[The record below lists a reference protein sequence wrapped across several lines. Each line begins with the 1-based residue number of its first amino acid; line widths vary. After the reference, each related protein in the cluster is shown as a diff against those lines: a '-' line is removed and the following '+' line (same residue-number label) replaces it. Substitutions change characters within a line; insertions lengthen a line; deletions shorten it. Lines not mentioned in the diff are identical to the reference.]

1 MPNSTTRLVFG
12 VLSSC
17 LLSAIPAHGQPIQA
31 DSTLTPNNTVVVP
44 LEPDI
49 YGITGGTEAGPNL
62 FHSFREFSVPE
73 VGGAVFF
80 NDNPAIQNVIGRVTG
95 SSISAIEGFI
105 EAAGGSPNFNL
116 FLLNPN
122 GIVFGPNAS
131 LNVGGAFV
139 ATTAD
144 SLVFDNGGEFSATNP
159 QPPLLRV
166 NVPLGLQFGQNPGP
180 ILVRGAGLPGPPDR
194 IPQGNTFALVGGNV
208 TLQGA
213 ALAAPD
219 GRIEVGSVGGGGRV
233 ALTPHPQGFE
243 FRYAPGQNLQAIR
256 LQEALL
262 DASGPNG
269 GGNIQL
275 RGNTIA
281 IDNSG
286 IFVAPSPMAT
296 QPGGDITLH
305 ADRVLTIEN
314 GSAVQTI
321 TSGPV
326 AGGNIRLRGETVNVR
341 NGLLPP
347 PGSPPD
353 TPPTPTQV
361 AAETEGI
368 GRGGNLAV
376 VTDLLQVDNFAL
388 MGTETRGSGQG
399 GDVTIEARRLGVNNS
414 QIGANSLGGGDT
426 GNLTVNVS
434 EAIELRGNLGR
445 LITET
450 GAGGTPGNI
459 VVNTGQLNIQGGAGI
474 ATSTSTSTSGLQG
487 NVRISAT
494 EINIEGVSREG
505 TPSSITTRVE
515 PGSTAKGGDVAI
527 ETEVLQIRDRARI
540 NTSTADGGS
549 GAPSGTIS
557 ITARDRIDI
566 QGNLQPDQISTGL
579 LSQVEPEATGRG
591 GNIVLNTNQL
601 NLQGDGA
608 TISSATGGLGSGG
621 NITLQTG
628 ELRVGGGAQI
638 AAATLGEAPGGT
650 IDVISESV
658 RLAGISADTQSPS
671 GLFTSTGTPDR
682 PGEGTAR
689 AGNIRV
695 RTGQLQISD
704 GARISAS
711 SQNLGRG
718 GTVTV
723 SASEQVEL
731 TGTSADGFFRSGI
744 FAEGRSLGSGGNI
757 SVATP
762 NLNLDRGATITAE
775 TASDDGGNLNLQVGD
790 TLELRRGSTI
800 SATAG
805 LASSRGNGGNIDIVT
820 QYLFALPQ
828 ENSDIT
834 ANAFFGRGGNI
845 DVTAEG
851 IFGIEFR
858 EQPTPLSD
866 MTVSSAFGVDGV
878 VTVNNPDTD
887 PNQGLADLP
896 DRPIDPTRLVAQD
909 CRQVPGFADNRF
921 IITGRGGLPPNPS
934 DVSSFQTP
942 LEDLGEIALEERDS
956 VTTRNTE
963 ASPPK
968 TSIAPPVEARGWVVH
983 PDGKVIL
990 VAHASGQPVSIPW
1003 LAPQCRTINN

>member
-12 VLSSC
+12 VFSSW
-17 LLSAIPAHGQPIQA
+17 LLSAVPAYGQPIQA

-44 LEPDI
+44 LEADV
-49 YGITGGTEAGPNL
+49 YGITGGTEAGQNL

-95 SSISAIEGFI
+95 SSISAIAGFI
-105 EAAGGSPNFNL
+105 EAAGSSPNFNL

-122 GIVFGPNAS
+122 GIVFGPNAR

-144 SLVFDNGGEFSATNP
+144 SLFFEGGGEFGATNP
-159 QPPLLRV
+159 QPPLLTV

-180 ILVRGAGLPGPPDR
+180 ILVQGAGLPGPPNL
-194 IPQGNTFALVGGNV
+194 IPQGNTFALLGGNV

-213 ALAAPD
+213 AVVAPD

-243 FRYAPGQNLQAIR
+243 FRYAPGQNLQAIQ

-269 GGNIQL
+269 GGNIRV
-275 RGNTIA
+275 RGNLIA

-296 QPGGDITLH
+296 QPGGDITIH
-305 ADRVLTIEN
+305 ADRVLTVEN
-314 GSAVQTI
+314 GSAIQTI
-321 TSGPV
+321 TSS
-326 AGGNIRLRGETVNVR
+326 AAIGGNIRLQGETVSVR

-368 GRGGNLAV
+368 GRGGNLAIAA
-376 VTDLLQVDNFAL
+376 DLLQLDHFAL
-388 MGTETRGSGQG
+388 MGTETRSSGRG
-399 GDVTIEARRLGVNNS
+399 GDVTVEARRLDISNS
-414 QIGANSLGGGDT
+414 QIAANSLGGGDT

-445 LITET
+445 LATET
-450 GAGGTPGNI
+450 GNGGTPGNI
-459 VVNTGQLNIQGGAGI
+459 IVDTGQLNIRGGAGI

-494 EINIEGVSREG
+494 EIDIRGVSPEG

-527 ETEVLQIRDRARI
+527 ETELLQIRDRGRI
-540 NTSTADGGS
+540 NTGTADGGS
-549 GAPSGTIS
+549 GAPSGNIS

-566 QGNLQPDQISTGL
+566 QGDLGPDDLPTGL
-579 LSQVEPEATGRG
+579 FSQVEPGATGRG
-591 GNIVLNTNQL
+591 GNIFLNTNQL
-601 NLQGDGA
+601 NVQGDGA
-608 TISSATGGLGSGG
+608 TISGATGGLGSGG
-621 NITLQTG
+621 NIAIQTG

-658 RLAGISADTQSPS
+658 QLSGVSANIQNPS
-671 GLFTSTGTPDR
+671 GLFTSTGTPNR

-711 SQNLGRG
+711 SQNLGPG

-723 SASEQVEL
+723 SASERVEL

-757 SVATP
+757 SVVTP

-775 TASDDGGNLNLQVGD
+775 TVSDDGGNLNLQVGD

-805 LASSRGNGGNIDIVT
+805 LASGRGNGGNIDIVT
-820 QYLFALPQ
+820 RYLFAVPE

-845 DVTAEG
+845 DITAEG

-858 EQPTPLSD
+858 EQLTPQSD
-866 MTVSSAFGVDGV
+866 ITVSSAFGVDGV

-887 PNQGLADLP
+887 PNQGLPDLS

-909 CRQVPGFADNRF
+909 CRQIPGFADNRF

-934 DVSSFQTP
+934 DVPSFQAP
-942 LEDLGEIALEERDS
+942 LEDLGEIALEEPNT

-963 ASPPK
+963 ELPPE
-968 TSIAPPVEARGWVVH
+968 TSIDPPVEAQGWVVH
-983 PDGKVIL
+983 PDGQVVL
-990 VAHASGQPVSIPW
+990 VADASGQSISIPW
-1003 LAPQCRTINN
+1003 LSPRCGTINN

>member
-12 VLSSC
+12 VFSSW
-17 LLSAIPAHGQPIQA
+17 LLSAVPAYGQPIRA

-44 LEPDI
+44 LETDV
-49 YGITGGTEAGPNL
+49 YGITGGTEAGQNL

-95 SSISAIEGFI
+95 SSISAIAGFI
-105 EAAGGSPNFNL
+105 EAAGSSPNFNL

-122 GIVFGPNAS
+122 GIVFGPNAR

-144 SLVFDNGGEFSATNP
+144 SLFFEGGGEFGVTNP
-159 QPPLLRV
+159 QPPLLTV

-180 ILVRGAGLPGPPDR
+180 ILVQGAGLPGPPNL
-194 IPQGNTFALVGGNV
+194 IPQGNTFALLGGNV

-213 ALAAPD
+213 AVVAPD

-243 FRYAPGQNLQAIR
+243 FRYAPGQNLQAIQ

-269 GGNIQL
+269 GGNIRV
-275 RGNTIA
+275 RGNLIA

-296 QPGGDITLH
+296 QPGGDITIH
-305 ADRVLTIEN
+305 ADRVLTVEN
-314 GSAVQTI
+314 GSAIQTI
-321 TSGPV
+321 TSS
-326 AGGNIRLRGETVNVR
+326 AAIGGNIRLQGETVSVR

-368 GRGGNLAV
+368 GRGGNLAIAA
-376 VTDLLQVDNFAL
+376 DLLQLDHFAL
-388 MGTETRGSGQG
+388 MGTETRSSGRG
-399 GDVTIEARRLGVNNS
+399 GDVTVEARRLDISNS
-414 QIGANSLGGGDT
+414 QIAANSLGGGDT

-445 LITET
+445 LATET
-450 GAGGTPGNI
+450 GNGGTPGNI
-459 VVNTGQLNIQGGAGI
+459 IVDTGQLNIRGGAGI

-494 EINIEGVSREG
+494 EIDIRGVSPEG

-527 ETEVLQIRDRARI
+527 ETELLQIRDRGRI
-540 NTSTADGGS
+540 NTGTADGGS
-549 GAPSGTIS
+549 GAPSGNIS

-566 QGNLQPDQISTGL
+566 QGDLGPDDLPTGL
-579 LSQVEPEATGRG
+579 FSQVEPGATGRG
-591 GNIVLNTNQL
+591 GNIFLNTNQL
-601 NLQGDGA
+601 NVQGDGA
-608 TISSATGGLGSGG
+608 TISGATGGLGSGG
-621 NITLQTG
+621 NIAIQTG

-658 RLAGISADTQSPS
+658 QLSGVSANIQNPS
-671 GLFTSTGTPDR
+671 GLFTSTGTPNR

-711 SQNLGRG
+711 SQNLGPG
-718 GTVTV
+718 GTVAV
-723 SASEQVEL
+723 SASERVEL

-757 SVATP
+757 SVVTP

-775 TASDDGGNLNLQVGD
+775 TVSDDGGNLNLQVGD

-805 LASSRGNGGNIDIVT
+805 LASGRGNGGNIDIVT
-820 QYLFALPQ
+820 RYLFAVPE

-845 DVTAEG
+845 DITAEG

-858 EQPTPLSD
+858 EQLTPQSD
-866 MTVSSAFGVDGV
+866 ITVSSAFGVDGV

-887 PNQGLADLP
+887 PNQGLPDLS

-909 CRQVPGFADNRF
+909 CRQIPGFADNRF

-934 DVSSFQTP
+934 DVPSFQAP
-942 LEDLGEIALEERDS
+942 LEDLGEIALEEPNT

-963 ASPPK
+963 ELPPE
-968 TSIAPPVEARGWVVH
+968 TSIDPPVEAQGWVVH
-983 PDGKVIL
+983 PDGQVVL
-990 VAHASGQPVSIPW
+990 VADASGQSISIPW
-1003 LAPQCRTINN
+1003 LSPRCGTINH